1 MSRAPLYLVLCG
13 VALTFLV
20 PAPTR
25 AQEYAGPPVD
35 STYDRAYQR
44 FLHSLMSY
52 RTFPAPAPGNGASAA
67 VVPDDGGAVYPPSGY
82 QGGYVGAGAAPPAGG
97 YGSPPVSPNFARAY
111 QHFLNSPY
119 SYRTF
124 SSLSP
129 GYVTSGYTPYGY
141 QWTFVDPT
149 YTHQRITPHGFE
161 WYATPPSSRTYTVSP
176 PVFMPPYARPF
187 GYYPPGP

>member
-13 VALTFLV
+13 LALSFLV

-35 STYDRAYQR
+35 YTYNRAYQR
-44 FLHSLMSY
+44 FLHSLLSY
-52 RTFPAPAPGNGASAA
+52 RTFPAPAPGYEASASVA
-67 VVPDDGGAVYPPSGY
+67 PDNGDAVYALYGY
-82 QGGYVGAGAAPPAGG
+82 QGGYVGTGAAPAGG
-97 YGSPPVSPNFARAY
+97 YGPPPVSPNFARAY
-111 QHFLNSPY
+111 QHFLNSPS

-141 QWTFVDPT
+141 QWTVVDPV
-149 YTHQRITPHGFE
+149 YTHQRITPRGFE
-161 WYATPPSSRTYTVSP
+161 SYNTPPSSRTYTVTP
-176 PVFMPPYARPF
+176 PVFMPPYIRPY